1 MPPVAWHC
9 QRSATREVTQKV
21 VCGSTA
27 HADGQAPAVPRAAQG
42 LHPPLSHTSQ
52 CLVGRHSGVFPSE
65 TTHWMEVGGC
75 SALVMTLPGGVPWP
89 FAAGVLRGS
98 QVSTAWVRPR
108 SDAECWACPSRSA
121 CCSLPRASLSRI
133 TRLKWQGYGLS
144 IETCIPIQPSVLK
157 VLLLK

>member
-1 MPPVAWHC
+1 MLPCAKHQLCP
-9 QRSATREVTQKV
+9 
-21 VCGSTA
+21 
-27 HADGQAPAVPRAAQG
+27 G
-42 LHPPLSHTSQ
+42 LHRACIPHCHMSQ
-52 CLVGRHSGVFPSE
+52 CLVGRHSRVFTSE

-75 SALVMTLPGGVPWP
+75 PALVMTLPGGVPWP

-98 QVSTAWVRPR
+98 QVSTAWVWPGQMQRAGPVR
-108 SDAECWACPSRSA
+108 EQLSSSHSA

-133 TRLKWQGYGLS
+133 TQLKWQGCGLS